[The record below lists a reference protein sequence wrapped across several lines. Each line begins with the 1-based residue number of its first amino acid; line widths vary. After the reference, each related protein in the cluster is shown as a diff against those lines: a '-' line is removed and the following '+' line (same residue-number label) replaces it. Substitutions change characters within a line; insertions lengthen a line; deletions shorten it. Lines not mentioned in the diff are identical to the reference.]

1 MLDSSSTALFPLLES
16 AGRKG
21 ALGSLRVALRMYA
34 ALEDQSLM
42 ISKGHAMMKS
52 AVVALISLIVALPAF
67 GKTYKSTY
75 PDPCSQVWSAVTDTL
90 SNADNYTVTGKDD
103 AKMTADYDPKH
114 AAHVNVS
121 GALLQRKNHVT
132 LISKGTGCEMQV
144 VSNYSGW
151 EHNDQG
157 DFKTRVDQSLT
168 KVKAASPSQPAKP
181 DEVTK

>member
-1 MLDSSSTALFPLLES
+1 
-16 AGRKG
+16 
-21 ALGSLRVALRMYA
+21 
-34 ALEDQSLM
+34 
-42 ISKGHAMMKS
+42 MMRS
-52 AVVALISLIVALPAF
+52 VIVALISLIVALPAF

-75 PDPCSQVWSAVTDTL
+75 PDPCSQVWSAVNDTL
-90 SNADNYTVTGKDD
+90 SNADNYNVTEKDD
-103 AKMTADYDPKH
+103 AKMTASYDPKH

-132 LISKGTGCEMQV
+132 LVPKGTGCEMQV

-168 KVKAASPSQPAKP
+168 KLKGASPSEAAKSA
-181 DEVTK
+181 DAGK